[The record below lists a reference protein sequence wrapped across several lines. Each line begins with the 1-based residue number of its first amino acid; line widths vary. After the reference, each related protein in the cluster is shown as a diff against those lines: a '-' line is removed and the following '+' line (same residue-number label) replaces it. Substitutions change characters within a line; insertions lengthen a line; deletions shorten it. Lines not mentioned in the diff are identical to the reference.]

1 MSYKRPMADES
12 VINILLGSIKN
23 DTDTH
28 AYLFEGEKGLQK
40 RQTASYFAAAL
51 LCENDKSVPCG
62 ECESCIQAMSG
73 NNPDIKSMAL
83 SDITDKKSIG
93 ADDVRAII
101 SDVYT
106 RPFKAEKKV
115 YILEDGDALTVQ
127 AQNALLKVLEEPPA
141 YAVFIIC
148 TSNGE
153 LILPTVRSRTRVVRF
168 ASASDR
174 QIIEY
179 VIKKY
184 PDMAERAEFVASFA
198 EGVLGRADFICSDE
212 LAIKLRN
219 QALEFVK
226 ILLEGRDEDGIFKM
240 CDIFEEYRK
249 DKNISCDTSQLLL
262 DFMLSYFKD
271 ILYILGAAE
280 GRCANKDQK
289 DMLGA
294 FALSTS
300 YEKVY
305 NAMSSVM
312 EAKQMLYRYVAH
324 KAVIMKLA
332 LDIFYVN

>member
-1 MSYKRPMADES
+1 MSYKKPMADEG
-12 VINILLGSIKN
+12 VINVLLGSIKN

-40 RQTASYFAAAL
+40 RETASYFAAAL
-51 LCENDKSVPCG
+51 LCENDKGVPCG
-62 ECESCIQAMSG
+62 ECESCIQALGG
-73 NNPDIKSMAL
+73 NNPDIKRLAL

-93 ADDVRAII
+93 ADDVRSII

-127 AQNALLKVLEEPPA
+127 AQNALLKVLEEPPV

-153 LILPTVRSRTRVVRF
+153 LILPTVRSRTRAVRF

-179 VIKKY
+179 VKEKY
-184 PDMAERAEFVASFA
+184 PHMAESAELVASFA
-198 EGVLGRADFICSDE
+198 DGVLGRADFICSDE
-212 LAIKLRN
+212 LALKLRGD
-219 QALEFVK
+219 ALEFVK
-226 ILLEGRDEDGIFKM
+226 ILLEGRDEDAVFKM
-240 CDIFEEYRK
+240 CDIFEEYKK
-249 DKNISCDTSQLLL
+249 DKNISHDTSQIML

-271 ILYILGAAE
+271 ILYILGGAK
-280 GRCANKDQK
+280 GRCVNKDQK
-289 DMLGA
+289 DVLA
-294 FALSTS
+294 ALALRTC
-300 YEKVY
+300 YERVY
-305 NAMSSVM
+305 NAISSVL
-312 EAKQMLYRYVAH
+312 EAKQMLSRYVSH
-324 KAVIMKLA
+324 KAAIMKLA